1 MRSLESVT
9 NLRNTIT
16 ITILVVKLSNKAER
30 KKVINA
36 TRHNNLRLLEVSNL
50 LRTKLKPPLASIIS
64 TIVIAAIKK
73 KSISQASLRW

>member
-30 KKVINA
+30 KKVMNA

-50 LRTKLKPPLASIIS
+50 LRTKLKPPLASMIS